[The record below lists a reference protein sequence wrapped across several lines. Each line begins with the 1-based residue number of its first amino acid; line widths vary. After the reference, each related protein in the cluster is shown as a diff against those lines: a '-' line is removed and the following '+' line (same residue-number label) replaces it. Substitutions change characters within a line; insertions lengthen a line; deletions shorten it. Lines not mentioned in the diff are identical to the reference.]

1 MLSIL
6 TGIVIG
12 VILALPPGPAAVTA
26 IKLGL
31 SNSSRHGILS
41 GIGTAVMDFI
51 YCIIAVFAV
60 SAVVDWATNF
70 SNNHPFISLSVQI
83 IIVISII
90 LYGFSHLRAGK
101 VGFNPAS
108 QQRARFSLE
117 KLSERGPFFIGIAI
131 ALANIANPTFLPSLG
146 YVALH
151 IQKLGLVKVTAINN
165 VLFSLGFGLG
175 NLLWLS
181 FLVKSFVVFKEKMSE
196 DFISK
201 IHKFAGVTLI
211 GFGTFLGYRVLEI
224 TKWSEMLRFVFA
236 F

>member
-1 MLSIL
+1 MLSII
-6 TGIVIG
+6 TGLIIG

-31 SNSSRHGILS
+31 SNSTRHGILS

-60 SAVVDWATNF
+60 SAVVNWASNF
-70 SNNHPFISLSVQI
+70 SNNHPFISLAIQI
-83 IIVISII
+83 IIVVSII
-90 LYGFSHLRAGK
+90 LYGVSHLKTEKIR
-101 VGFNPAS
+101 FNEIS
-108 QQRARFSLE
+108 HQRARFSLE
-117 KLSERGPFFIGIAI
+117 KLSEKGPFFIGIAI

-151 IQKLGLVKVTAINN
+151 IQKLGLVEINAINN
-165 VLFSLGFGLG
+165 VLFSVGFGLG
-175 NLLWLS
+175 NLLWLA
-181 FLVKSFVVFKEKMSE
+181 FLVKSFVAFKAKMSE

-201 IHKFAGVTLI
+201 IHKFAGVTII